1 MICFNYAIW
10 PPNLVECKNGENV
23 LGQRPNADEQLDK
36 AQPEGQL
43 GVEVTVAEQL
53 GVLVANH
60 NVPTLHHHSQ
70 QASMS
75 LYPLTNSAEDNK
87 NTQNVD
93 LKNGQ

>member
-1 MICFNYAIW
+1 
-10 PPNLVECKNGENV
+10 
-23 LGQRPNADEQLDK
+23 LDK
-36 AQPEGQL
+36 AQPKRQL

-75 LYPLTNSAEDNK
+75 PCSLTNPKQKTAK
-87 NTQNVD
+87 ITQNVD
-93 LKNGQ
+93 FKYGPEMEEEEAWN